1 MKRRLAIKQILIMAG
16 GIALLPSCLK
26 DSGKS
31 SIALHSIDVSLDQEH
46 LLADISETIIPE
58 TKTPGAKSLNLHL
71 FTLKML
77 DDCYEK
83 EDQELFFK
91 GLNALQDRSEAQ
103 FSKSFQKL
111 TEPEREQL
119 LLAVEKDQN
128 ASPEIKKFYDILKSK
143 TIEGYLSSKYV
154 MTNLVVWE
162 LVPGRWNPYYAV
174 KTA

>member
-1 MKRRLAIKQILIMAG
+1 M
-16 GIALLPSCLK
+16 LPSCLR

-31 SIALHSIDVSLDQEH
+31 SIALTNIDVSLDQEH
-46 LLADISETIIPE
+46 LLAEIAETIIPA
-58 TKTPGAKSLNLHL
+58 TNTPGAKALNLHL

-91 GLNALQDRSEAQ
+91 GLEALEDRSDAQ

-111 TEPEREQL
+111 SVAERQQL
-119 LLAVEKDQN
+119 LVGIEKDQQ
-128 ASPEIKKFYDILKSK
+128 ASPEIKKFYDVMKSK

-162 LVPGRWNPYYAV
+162 LVPGRYNPYYPV
-174 KTA
+174 KSA